1 MFVRIRN
8 LLRNQRS
15 SGFFMDFDDIC
26 EVFSVFKKLHT
37 ANQGKD
43 KTIFY
48 KDVKN
53 LNGVMTI
60 AKFGDTYDIFKLN
73 LISHMSLNN
82 YDGLLIQYD
91 SLDGRK
97 LYPYRLMNIKEIIV
111 ELNK

>member
-1 MFVRIRN
+1 M
-8 LLRNQRS
+8 
-15 SGFFMDFDDIC
+15 FFMDFESVC
-26 EVFSVFKKLHT
+26 EEFEVFRKLHT
-37 ANQGKD
+37 ANQGKE

-53 LNGVMTI
+53 MSGTMTI
-60 AKFGDTYDIFKLN
+60 VNFNDVSDVFKLN

-97 LYPYRLMNIKEIIV
+97 LYPYRYQNIKSITVDLI
-111 ELNK
+111 K

>member
-1 MFVRIRN
+1 MEFN
-8 LLRNQRS
+8 
-15 SGFFMDFDDIC
+15 
-26 EVFSVFKKLHT
+26 EVTEIFEVFKKLHT

-48 KDVKN
+48 RDVKN
-53 LNGVMTI
+53 MHGTMTI
-60 AKFGDTYDIFKLN
+60 TNFDESKDTFKLE

-97 LYPYRLMNIKEIIV
+97 MYPYRYINIKDIDIKLE
-111 ELNK
+111 K

>member
-1 MFVRIRN
+1 MNYNEIVEIFEI
-8 LLRNQRS
+8 
-15 SGFFMDFDDIC
+15 
-26 EVFSVFKKLHT
+26 FKKLHT

-48 KDVKN
+48 KEIN
-53 LNGVMTI
+53 NMHGLMTI
-60 AKFGDTYDIFKLN
+60 TNFDNSFDIFKLE

-97 LYPYRLMNIKEIIV
+97 LYPYKYQNILNIEI
-111 ELNK
+111 ELEK